1 MQADVSSGADWKAE
15 LRRFGLEHGRP
26 LKSGVDIAA
35 AAEEVWKAIAEPG
48 NLGNLHPFCA
58 ATEVEQWPGPGSR
71 DSITYHSGIR
81 YQRNFVGWEEG
92 VGYDIELGDPPH
104 QTARV
109 LWRIEPASP
118 ETCRFSIEVF
128 PLLKSGLGEEKKR
141 AYQERLFGEALQHYL
156 DCVVQGVRFFATTG
170 ETVGKDQ
177 FGKNPLYS
185 ERNPSREPM

>member
-1 MQADVSSGADWKAE
+1 MQADVSSGADWKAG

-26 LKSGVDIAA
+26 LKSAVDIDA

-58 ATEVEQWPGPGSR
+58 ATEVERWPGPGAR

-92 VGYDIELGDPPH
+92 VGYDVELGDPPH

-109 LWRIEPASP
+109 HWRIEPASP

-141 AYQERLFGEALQHYL
+141 AYQERLFGEVLQHYL

-185 ERNPSREPM
+185 ERNPLREPK